1 MPKLRIKRFLAVFL
15 FFLVLSSAFMII
27 AYASSI
33 DSFLVDSSTRWSNY
47 GDGSTIHM
55 GEKNTTYKYSSSAV
69 KNKYS
74 SYVTT
79 GIGLWG
85 SYISCIE
92 SSSSPMGTITVSAID
107 SDATADLQ
115 PYYNPSNMHMTSWT
129 LTIYSKNFDDNQ
141 DVGKY
146 RTIAHEIGHAYG
158 LGHVNYNDQIMYGRF
173 CGDYAVAAMRD
184 VRKRPS
190 MNECRGVGKRLYKV
204 WLDGIPQKRRHR
216 SVCLEVCRRNRLTR
230 TRITNDNRAKA
241 PL

>member
-15 FFLVLSSAFMII
+15 FFLVLSSAFMIT

-55 GEKNTTYKYSSSAV
+55 GEKNTTYKYLSSAV

-141 DVGKY
+141 DVGIGQLHMKLVTHMALVMLI
-146 RTIAHEIGHAYG
+146 TITKLCITHIPIQKTSLHTIG
-158 LGHVNYNDQIMYGRF
+158 
-173 CGDYAVAAMRD
+173 
-184 VRKRPS
+184 
-190 MNECRGVGKRLYKV
+190 
-204 WLDGIPQKRRHR
+204 
-216 SVCLEVCRRNRLTR
+216 LE
-230 TRITNDNRAKA
+230 
-241 PL
+241 